1 MDERQTRALKRLMK
15 RLNAV
20 RQTLWSDERGLLDQ
34 MVRAS
39 FPEVEGHVYKPV
51 ARRVKKSD

>member
-1 MDERQTRALKRLMK
+1 MDERQTRALRRLMK

-34 MVRAS
+34 MVRES
-39 FPEVEGHVYKPV
+39 FPEVEGHVYKPA
-51 ARRVKKSD
+51 ARPVSKSD

>member
-1 MDERQTRALKRLMK
+1 MDEKQTRALRRLMK

-34 MVRAS
+34 MVMAS
-39 FPEVEGHVYKPV
+39 FPEVEGHIYKPA
-51 ARRVKKSD
+51 ARSDTKS

>member
-1 MDERQTRALKRLMK
+1 MDEKQTRALRRLMK

-34 MVRAS
+34 MVKES
-39 FPEVEGHVYKPV
+39 FPEVEGHIYKPV
-51 ARRVKKSD
+51 ARPDTKS

>member
-1 MDERQTRALKRLMK
+1 MDEKQTRALKRLMK

-34 MVRAS
+34 MVTAS
-39 FPEVEGHVYKPV
+39 FPEVEGHIYKPA
-51 ARRVKKSD
+51 ARPDGKS

>member
-1 MDERQTRALKRLMK
+1 MDEKQTRALRRLLK

-34 MVRAS
+34 MVMAS
-39 FPEVEGHVYKPV
+39 FPEAEGHVYKPV
-51 ARRVKKSD
+51 ARTDSKS

>member
-1 MDERQTRALKRLMK
+1 MDEKQTRALKRLMK

-34 MVRAS
+34 MVTAS
-39 FPEVEGHVYKPV
+39 FPEVEGHIYKPA
-51 ARRVKKSD
+51 ARPEVKS

>member
-1 MDERQTRALKRLMK
+1 MDEKQTRALRRLMK

-34 MVRAS
+34 MVTTS
-39 FPEVEGHVYKPV
+39 FPEVEGHIYKPS
-51 ARRVKKSD
+51 ARSSTKS